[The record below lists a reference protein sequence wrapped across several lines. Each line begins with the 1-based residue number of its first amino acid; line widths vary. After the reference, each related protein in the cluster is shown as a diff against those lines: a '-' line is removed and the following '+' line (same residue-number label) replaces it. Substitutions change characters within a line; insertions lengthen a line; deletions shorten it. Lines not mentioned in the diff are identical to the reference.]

1 MTTTAASPFIVMAKP
16 AGALCNLDCRY
27 CYYLRKTELFPAGE
41 RFRMSDE
48 TLETYVR
55 SFIEASPGPEV
66 HFVWHGGEPTLLG
79 VQFYRRAVEMQ
90 RRHARPGTTIINNL
104 QTNGVAMDDEWCA
117 FLAAER
123 FHVGLSIDGPARTHD
138 ACRGD
143 KAGRPTHARVMQS
156 FRQLGRHGIQ
166 PDVLC
171 TLNAVTAPHPAEVY
185 RFFLDQGVRW
195 LQFLPVVQRSPDGGV
210 SEWSVTPGQL
220 GDFLCAVFD
229 EWVRHDVGRIAVQ
242 TFEDA
247 MRVAMGQPARLCIV
261 SETCGRMLAMEHD
274 GGVYSCD
281 HFVDPEHRTGDIAS
295 DALAELAD
303 APRQAAFGDAK
314 RDALPAYCRE
324 CPVLAYCNGGCPKD
338 RFALA
343 PDGEPGLN
351 YLCAGYRRFYEHVA
365 PYNARIAAFV
375 RDGAPATAIMAELR
389 TKEAADEAPWRA
401 ASRNDPCP
409 CGSRRKYKQ
418 CCLGTRRVR

>member
-1 MTTTAASPFIVMAKP
+1 MVAKAPFLIMAKP
-16 AGALCNLDCRY
+16 AGAICDLDCRY

-55 SFIEASPGPEV
+55 SFIESSPGPEA

-79 VQFYRRAVEMQ
+79 VAFYRRAVELQ
-90 RRHARPGTTIINNL
+90 RRHARPGVTVINNL
-104 QTNGVAMDDEWCA
+104 QTNGVALDDEWCD

-123 FHVGLSIDGPARTHD
+123 FHVGLSIDGPASTHD

-143 KAGRPTHARVMQS
+143 KGGRPTHARVMRAYQL
-156 FRQLGRHGIQ
+156 LGRHGIQ
-166 PDVLC
+166 PDALC
-171 TLNAVTAPHPAEVY
+171 TLNAVTAQHPAEVY

-195 LQFLPVVQRSPDGGV
+195 LQFLPVVQRADDGGV
-210 SEWSVTPGQL
+210 SEWSVTPAAL

-247 MRVAMGQPARLCIV
+247 MRVAMGQPASLCTV

-274 GGVYSCD
+274 GAVYACD
-281 HFVDPEHRTGDIAS
+281 HFVEPRHRIGDVAS
-295 DALAELAD
+295 SSLAGLVD

-314 RDALPAYCRE
+314 RDALPRYCRE

-338 RFALA
+338 RFAVT
-343 PDGEPGLN
+343 PDGEPGLH
-351 YLCAGYRRFYEHVA
+351 YLCAGFRRFYGHVA
-365 PYNARIAAFV
+365 PHAARVAAIV
-375 RDGAPATAIMAELR
+375 RGGAAASTIMAELR
-389 TKEAADEAPWRA
+389 AKEADAEAPWRA
-401 ASRNDPCP
+401 ASRNGPCP
-409 CGSRRKYKQ
+409 CGSGRKYKQ
-418 CCLGTRRVR
+418 CCLGRRR